1 MPPGLPALIASL
13 VAPLLGP
20 ITSRLSP
27 RFPAIPTILDGFML
41 VTIGGLILL
50 DVLPHSYSSAGP
62 IVIVLAAL
70 GLFGPT
76 LLETLR
82 HRIARHVH
90 RAALVLGMVGLLLH
104 SFIDGA
110 GLVGSPSLSLALVL
124 HRLPVGLAVWTL
136 LRRDFGRRT
145 AIIGLVLLNGVTV
158 AGFGVAN
165 VTVAHMEAQWV
176 SAFTALVGGSLLH
189 VVVHLHTR
197 GTTVRRPEAFETLGA
212 GLGIVLLAF
221 TLGGHDHS
229 LGHRSS
235 DPTTPGVAHEHAGH
249 EHHGQG
255 HAAHAH
261 AHDHD
266 GDWLTAFGQRFWAL
280 AEESALAL
288 LFAYLA
294 AGLIFGFL
302 PKGSIRWL
310 AGKKSR
316 FSQSARGVLFGLPL
330 PICSCGVVPIYE
342 SLVRRGVP
350 LAAALAFLIATPE
363 LGIDA
368 AFLSW
373 RLTGPEFTW
382 VRLGAAALLAFGVSV
397 LLARPGLARPA
408 VDPDDAEHGPVS
420 IGERLRA
427 SRAGLAEIVDHTAP
441 WILFG
446 LALAAIAEPL
456 IDPRALAGWS
466 EAWQVPAFAL
476 IGLPIYVCA
485 SGATPLAAVLLAQ
498 QVAPGAVLA
507 FLLTGP
513 ATNVT
518 TFGILQRL
526 HGTRFAI
533 LFGVTVAGCATLV
546 GFVANAL
553 LAETQFRL
561 PEPTPHGAASTIP
574 VVLISLL
581 FLASLLRLGPRGYV
595 RQILTQTSGT
605 REAEPSSCGPCC

>member
-20 ITSRLSP
+20 ITSRLTP
-27 RFPAIPTILDGFML
+27 RFPAIATILDGFML

-50 DVLPHSYSSAGP
+50 DVLPHSYASAGP
-62 IVIVLAAL
+62 IVVVLAAL

-82 HRIARHVH
+82 HRIARQVH

-136 LRRDFGRRT
+136 LRRNFGRRA
-145 AIIGLVLLNGVTV
+145 AIVGLVLLNAATV
-158 AGFGVAN
+158 AGFAVAN
-165 VTVAHMEAQWV
+165 VVVGHVDSQGV

-189 VVVHLHTR
+189 VVVHLHPR
-197 GTTVRRPEAFETLGA
+197 SETVRRPEAFETLGA

-229 LGHRSS
+229 LGHRASDSS
-235 DPTTPGVAHEHAGH
+235 VPAVRDEHHGH
-249 EHHGQG
+249 EHHGHG
-255 HAAHAH
+255 HHS
-261 AHDHD
+261 HDHG
-266 GDWLTAFGQRFWAL
+266 GDWLTAFGQRFWSL
-280 AEESALAL
+280 TEESALAL

-310 AGKKSR
+310 AGNENR
-316 FSQSARGVLFGLPL
+316 FGQSARGVLFGLPL

-342 SLVRRGVP
+342 SLIRRGVP

-397 LLARPGLARPA
+397 LLARRGTARPA
-408 VDPDDAEHGPVS
+408 VEPDDADDGPVS
-420 IGERLRA
+420 IAERLRA

-446 LALAAIAEPL
+446 LALAALAEPL
-456 IDPRALAGWS
+456 IDPKALAGWS

-498 QVAPGAVLA
+498 QIAPGAVLA

-546 GFVANAL
+546 GFAANAL
-553 LAETQFRL
+553 LADTVFQL

-574 VVLISLL
+574 IILVSLL

-595 RQILTQTSGT
+595 RQILTQTSGG
-605 REAEPSSCGPCC
+605 RDAEPASCGPCC